1 MGRLLIHVVGHRHTT
16 TVMAAEGFCKLA
28 RVFEWVK
35 GEKSTEGK
43 TKSKWVQMYYG
54 NVRLDGNRICTPESK
69 GILDHGIQRSM
80 NLKPAFNC
88 ERAWIYKIKCE
99 NDSEVT
105 YALRFRTKESAS
117 KFESLFK
124 QAVEAVKAEAEK
136 KEHAEMEEH
145 FTALVADAVSVVEF
159 SNIVDSMDSQEVVA
173 PTEEEKKEEE
183 KPAAPVEKENNEKE
197 VTVAAPDEQE
207 NPAVEATVAEEE
219 ENKEETPVAA
229 CEEEKIEE
237 ATAAE
242 TETNKDNAKMEETA
256 T

>member
-54 NVRLDGNRICTPESK
+54 NVRLDGNRIYTPESQS
-69 GILDHGIQRSM
+69 ILDLGLDHCIQRSM
-80 NLKPAFNC
+80 NLKPAFNS

-99 NDSEVT
+99 DDSEVT

-173 PTEEEKKEEE
+173 PIEEEKKEEK
-183 KPAAPVEKENNEKE
+183 KPAAPDEK
-197 VTVAAPDEQE
+197 E
-207 NPAVEATVAEEE
+207 NPAVEATVAEETAVAVE
-219 ENKEETPVAA
+219 EVTKPEET
-229 CEEEKIEE
+229 ID
-237 ATAAE
+237 T
-242 TETNKDNAKMEETA
+242 
-256 T
+256 